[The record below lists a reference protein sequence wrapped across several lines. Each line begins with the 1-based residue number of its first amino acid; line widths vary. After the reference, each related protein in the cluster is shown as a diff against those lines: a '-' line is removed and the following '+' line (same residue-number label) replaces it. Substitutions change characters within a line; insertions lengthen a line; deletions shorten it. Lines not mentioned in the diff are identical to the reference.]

1 MLAYPK
7 NEPNASP
14 LPARVVGVGNAGVH
28 LADRISMAAP
38 RGAEV
43 VAMNTDAQSLAASV
57 APRKSALGART
68 TRGLGAG
75 GDPEIGHEAARESI
89 EEIRFAVEGV
99 PVVVVVAGL
108 GGGTGS
114 GAAPL
119 VAAAAREA
127 GAYVLALV
135 TVPFSFEGRRRAA
148 QAAAAEAAL
157 ARNAHA
163 VLRFENDRMSD
174 LAEPRGGIGE
184 TFAASDALLAG
195 CVESIL
201 GLLAGRGPMPVTL
214 GALTA
219 AFAGASSSAFFGVGE
234 STSDNRAHEALE
246 SALSSPLLD
255 RGRTLEVCAAA
266 VVHISGPPSL
276 SFSETAAIMR
286 EVAKHV
292 PDEAQLFLGVS
303 TWPDPMAPL
312 SLSLFG
318 MTGTEAAR
326 SKSRHSSTRSTPR
339 PKAPPPPQT
348 PPPAPTNTEPPEL
361 IPAAD
366 IPAPDTQQP
375 SSPEPPGRLIPEE
388 DESVPEP
395 PPEKSAP
402 APKIR
407 QETLQFEPVTRG
419 RFAKSEPTIVGGED
433 LDVPTFLRIQKKS

>member
-1 MLAYPK
+1 
-7 NEPNASP
+7 
-14 LPARVVGVGNAGVH
+14 
-28 LADRISMAAP
+28 
-38 RGAEV
+38 
-43 VAMNTDAQSLAASV
+43 
-57 APRKSALGART
+57 
-68 TRGLGAG
+68 
-75 GDPEIGHEAARESI
+75 
-89 EEIRFAVEGV
+89 
-99 PVVVVVAGL
+99 
-108 GGGTGS
+108 
-114 GAAPL
+114 
-119 VAAAAREA
+119 
-127 GAYVLALV
+127 
-135 TVPFSFEGRRRAA
+135 
-148 QAAAAEAAL
+148 
-157 ARNAHA
+157 
-163 VLRFENDRMSD
+163 
-174 LAEPRGGIGE
+174 
-184 TFAASDALLAG
+184 
-195 CVESIL
+195 
-201 GLLAGRGPMPVTL
+201 
-214 GALTA
+214 
-219 AFAGASSSAFFGVGE
+219 
-234 STSDNRAHEALE
+234 
-246 SALSSPLLD
+246 
-255 RGRTLEVCAAA
+255 
-266 VVHISGPPSL
+266 
-276 SFSETAAIMR
+276 
-286 EVAKHV
+286 V

-318 MTGTEAAR
+318 MTGTEAAS